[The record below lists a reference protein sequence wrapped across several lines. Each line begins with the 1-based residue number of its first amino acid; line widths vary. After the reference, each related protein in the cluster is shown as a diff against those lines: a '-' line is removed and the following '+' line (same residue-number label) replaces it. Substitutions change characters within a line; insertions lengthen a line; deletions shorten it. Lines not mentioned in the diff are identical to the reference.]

1 MPDIADVANEV
12 IERTISNHIH
22 NHVNR
27 THLESA
33 HECDECGKDIPE
45 GRRLAV
51 NGTQHCVDC
60 AEYYE
65 RKRVQ
70 NMQQIELAV
79 KPLTEAALG
88 LGSTGQ

>member
-45 GRRLAV
+45 GRRIAV
-51 NGTQHCVDC
+51 KGTQHCVDC

-65 RKRVQ
+65 RKRV
-70 NMQQIELAV
+70 
-79 KPLTEAALG
+79 
-88 LGSTGQ
+88 